1 MQARRN
7 RNHDRN
13 QTTGHTK
20 PGNQHHCRHH
30 RPDSSDLNEQTNL
43 LHDLDLDSLAL
54 FEIVIDL
61 EAAYDLRISDEEIE
75 NLRTIGEIV
84 SFIARRL
91 DQ

>member
-1 MQARRN
+1 MTAIKRQDIQSQVINTIADIT
-7 RNHDRN
+7 DRI
-13 QTTGHTK
+13 
-20 PGNQHHCRHH
+20 P
-30 RPDSSDLNEQTNL
+30 SDLNEQTNL

>member
-1 MQARRN
+1 MTAIKRQDIQSLVINTIADIT
-7 RNHDRN
+7 DRI
-13 QTTGHTK
+13 
-20 PGNQHHCRHH
+20 P
-30 RPDSSDLNEQTNL
+30 SDLNEQTNL
-43 LHDLDLDSLAL
+43 LHDLDLDSLAM